1 VPGDQVRSFH
11 VYVTDEV
18 VELPRSITEL
28 PVYRPKTVRVEIT
41 DSRPGGRSFGHV
53 GKPLW

>member
-1 VPGDQVRSFH
+1 MPGDQVRSFH